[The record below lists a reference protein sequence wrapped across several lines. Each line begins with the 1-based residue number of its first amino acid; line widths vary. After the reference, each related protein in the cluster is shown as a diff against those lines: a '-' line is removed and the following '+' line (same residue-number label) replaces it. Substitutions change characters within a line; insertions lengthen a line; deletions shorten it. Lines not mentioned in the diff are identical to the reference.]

1 MAELRLSEV
10 LPPCPNVGSS
20 AEALLLSPT
29 QLVPPEP
36 NGAGEETGGSAVA
49 LVPGP
54 SLTLEMKGG
63 PPFLVMDR
71 SNPASLVLRPET

>member
-20 AEALLLSPT
+20 AEAPLLPTT
-29 QLVPPEP
+29 QLVPPEQ
-36 NGAGEETGGSAVA
+36 NREGVETGGSAEA
-49 LVPGP
+49 LVPDP
-54 SLTLEMKGG
+54 SLTLEMMGG

-71 SNPASLVLRPET
+71 SNPASWVLRPET